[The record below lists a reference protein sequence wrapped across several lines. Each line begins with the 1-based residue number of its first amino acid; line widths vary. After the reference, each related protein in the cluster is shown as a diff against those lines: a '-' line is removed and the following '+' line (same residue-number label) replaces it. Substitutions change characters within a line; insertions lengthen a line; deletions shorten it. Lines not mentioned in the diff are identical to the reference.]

1 MEPLSDAD
9 VALGYVLQQAG
20 LTIENIRVWFRHPRA
35 YPQVMPH
42 FRQI

>member
-20 LTIENIRVWFRHPRA
+20 LTIEKYQGMIQHPRA